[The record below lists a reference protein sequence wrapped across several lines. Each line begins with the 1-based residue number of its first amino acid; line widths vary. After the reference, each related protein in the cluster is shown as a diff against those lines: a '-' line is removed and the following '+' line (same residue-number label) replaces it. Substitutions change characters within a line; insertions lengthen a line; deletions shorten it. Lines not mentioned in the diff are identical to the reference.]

1 MDLPAIKIGLD
12 KFRPVRW
19 ATRYTHCLLPGKSGE
34 GKSKFIAHS
43 WKTDELYG
51 NAKILVEPSGELSR
65 ECFSISRGRPAYV
78 SLDTP
83 ASLNPLLL
91 PYDAN
96 TICEVTAEALNQVIS
111 ILTPNERLTAKM
123 RVIWDEAVKYCL
135 SHNRPSL
142 ELVRNYIEK
151 MIGDGVTRDG
161 ILARLNFVL
170 GNERMKPILCGN
182 DSIKWGELIQ
192 NQKSFIFDASG
203 MTQAQMVFVG
213 TLVTQGLRNTFRF
226 ERPKKYK
233 PVSVYLDEAQNFINN
248 SFITEIL
255 REGRKYR
262 LSLMIATQQFAGMD
276 DSLVRTLLNAGTI
289 ISFLLGAGD
298 ASRIA
303 REMNCETYTL
313 QNLPRFH
320 VAYLTRNREGVKR
333 GICKVPSPPYVQKI
347 EPKKAE
353 PRMAN
358 LNRRSKDRW
367 FPLEPYDAR

>member
-12 KFRPVRW
+12 KFRPVYW

-65 ECFSISRGRPAYV
+65 ECFSISRGRPVYV

-91 PYDAN
+91 PYDPN
-96 TICEVTAEALNQVIS
+96 TICELTAEALNQVIS

-135 SHNRPSL
+135 AHSRPSL

-151 MIGDGVTRDG
+151 MTGDGVTRDG
-161 ILARLNFVL
+161 ILARLNFIL
-170 GNERMKPILCGN
+170 GNDRMKPILCGH

-192 NQKSFIFDASG
+192 KQKSFIFDASG

-226 ERPKKYK
+226 ERPRNTSRFRSIWTRPKI
-233 PVSVYLDEAQNFINN
+233 S
-248 SFITEIL
+248 ST
-255 REGRKYR
+255 
-262 LSLMIATQQFAGMD
+262 
-276 DSLVRTLLNAGTI
+276 TLL
-289 ISFLLGAGD
+289 
-298 ASRIA
+298 
-303 REMNCETYTL
+303 
-313 QNLPRFH
+313 
-320 VAYLTRNREGVKR
+320 
-333 GICKVPSPPYVQKI
+333 
-347 EPKKAE
+347 
-353 PRMAN
+353 
-358 LNRRSKDRW
+358 
-367 FPLEPYDAR
+367 